1 MKAVGLSG
9 SGREKEMV
17 TEDKKGMSHIPN
29 DLGLGILAK
38 GDEERTDRQTD
49 LQTKGESW
57 IRRNSAN
64 YTSITQNFYM
74 FIRYNTEGVNLVLG
88 EGLYRSAVS
97 GCQPG
102 KPVVSLCVH

>member
-38 GDEERTDRQTD
+38 GDEERTDR
-49 LQTKGESW
+49 
-57 IRRNSAN
+57 
-64 YTSITQNFYM
+64 
-74 FIRYNTEGVNLVLG
+74 
-88 EGLYRSAVS
+88 
-97 GCQPG
+97 
-102 KPVVSLCVH
+102 